1 MNSQTNTVH
10 SWAAFHSAA
19 GAATAR
25 SGCGLSPRWLLILCV
40 LAASLLACTRDD
52 GPSGNKKN
60 APPPAPVLVAK
71 VERRTVPV
79 TVRAIGN
86 VEAIDTVAV
95 KSRIDGEIVAVEV
108 RDGQD
113 VTKGQ
118 LLFEL
123 DPRFLEAQVRQLE
136 ATQKKDEALLSN
148 AESTERR
155 YADLLSKNF
164 ISEEAYT
171 QAKANKEAAAATVA
185 ADRAAVESAQVQLS
199 YTRMYAPF
207 NGRAGR
213 VTLQLGNTV
222 KANDTISMVVINRV
236 EPIYVTF
243 SIPEQY
249 LPQIRSYGVKSG
261 LEVRAAPQ
269 GAAGPG
275 ATGRLTFIDNAVD
288 MQTGTI
294 KLRATFPNQ
303 DRQLWPG
310 QFVSVILTLREQ
322 PDAVVVPPEA
332 VENGPNGQ
340 YVFVVKPDMSAEVRN
355 IVVDRNEG
363 SYTVVAKGLEAG
375 EIIITSG
382 QLRVVP
388 GGKVAPKAG

>member
-1 MNSQTNTVH
+1 M
-10 SWAAFHSAA
+10 
-19 GAATAR
+19 ATAR
-25 SGCGLSPRWLLILCV
+25 SGCDVALPHVVSLCL
-40 LAASLLACTRDD
+40 LAASLLACTHEE

-60 APPPAPVLVAK
+60 APPPAPVVVAK
-71 VERRTVPV
+71 VERKTVPL

-86 VEAIDTVAV
+86 AEAIDTVAV
-95 KSRIDGEIVAVEV
+95 KSRIDGEIVSVAV

-123 DPRFLEAQVRQLE
+123 DPRFLEAQLKQLE
-136 ATQKKDEALLSN
+136 ATQTKDEALLSN

-171 QAKANKEAAAATVA
+171 QAKANKEAAAATVT
-185 ADRAAVESAQVQLS
+185 ADRAAVESARVQLS
-199 YTRMYAPF
+199 YTKLYAPF
-207 NGRAGR
+207 DGRAGR
-213 VTLQLGNTV
+213 VTLQVGNTV
-222 KANDTISMVVINRV
+222 KANDTISMVVINRL

-243 SIPEQY
+243 SVPEQY
-249 LPQIRSYGVKSG
+249 LPQLRSYGLG
-261 LEVRAAPQ
+261 GNLEVRATPQ
-269 GAAGPG
+269 GATGPG
-275 ATGRLTFIDNAVD
+275 AAGKLTFIDNAVD

-294 KLRATFPNQ
+294 KLRATFANR

-310 QFVSVILTLREQ
+310 QFVSVTLTLREQ
-322 PDAVVVPPEA
+322 PDAVVIPPDA
-332 VENGPNGQ
+332 VQNGPSGQ
-340 YVFVVKPDMSAEVRN
+340 YVFVVKPDMTAEVRH

-363 SYTVVAKGLEAG
+363 SYTVVAKGLEPG
-375 EIIITSG
+375 ETVVTSG

-388 GGKVAPKAG
+388 GAKVAPSAG